1 MTDDVS
7 ILVLRSLVQKKK
19 KKKVSFSETPHWLH
33 STGNMTAENYGKGW
47 GDFKRKGERVK
58 KEAKEK

>member
-1 MTDDVS
+1 M
-7 ILVLRSLVQKKK
+7 
-19 KKKVSFSETPHWLH
+19 SFSETLPWLH

-58 KEAKEK
+58 KEAKEM